1 MQEMDETHVAGH
13 SGSPHPSASN
23 CLPVHSHSLYRHPS
37 VHVADSSSAFWVPA
51 DDESLHFW
59 HLYLTLR
66 PHSSHH
72 RRHTLIPSRCHFT
85 ESYKSPPTPFRCTLQ
100 PTTRFSDEARRRR
113 ALPHDGLTSRASRR
127 APFSWADFLPVPFY
141 HMPLAIALLRRVA
154 HAQSARHCSL
164 RRLESPPTFP
174 APSI

>member
-1 MQEMDETHVAGH
+1 MYVLIVVDCKL
-13 SGSPHPSASN
+13 SPAN
-23 CLPVHSHSLYRHPS
+23 RVTVDSHMFS
-37 VHVADSSSAFWVPA
+37 WGE

-85 ESYKSPPTPFRCTLQ
+85 EVTSLLRRT
-100 PTTRFSDEARRRR
+100 SD
-113 ALPHDGLTSRASRR
+113 ALYGARR
-127 APFSWADFLPVPFY
+127 APPTRHVADALHPTTVSRRGRLDALSLSWADFQPTSFY
-141 HMPLAIALLRRVA
+141 HMSLPIALIRCVA
-154 HAQSARHCSL
+154 HAQSARHCPL
-164 RRLESPPTFP
+164 RRLASPPTFP